1 MTVES
6 TSLRIA
12 GCPECGAP
20 AEVISEGLVASTDG
34 PIELVR
40 VRCVHRH
47 WFLMPADRLAVPDEP
62 IVPSRT
68 LG

>member
-1 MTVES
+1 
-6 TSLRIA
+6 
-12 GCPECGAP
+12 
-20 AEVISEGLVASTDG
+20 VISEGLVASTDG

-40 VRCVHRH
+40 VRCVRRH